1 MRRRR
6 RILASLAGA
15 AVVTAAGVL
24 VLSGTGPAA
33 ADTNT
38 VLAVAGRPGD
48 IVVDGAHQRVLISD
62 PEANRIIATDY
73 AGNQV
78 GTVGGLP
85 GVTDLAL
92 SADSARLYAAVTGG
106 DAIASIST
114 AALKVTTTYPTGAG
128 TKPASL
134 AVEPDRIWFSY
145 QDDVFANIGSLDLS
159 GAQPAVSLH
168 LDDTT
173 RWAYPVTLVAGPG
186 DRLAAANGPVSPV
199 TIAMYDVSAGDLR
212 QTAVADGGPVT
223 VSKLVFTPDGSHL
236 IAPSSTPEDAL
247 LKTSDLSR
255 DGSWGTHQSSAL
267 AFAGDGSLADG
278 GIGDSSRPEIDVYEP
293 GATRPV
299 RTLPVPDTE
308 DAEGISLGVPELR
321 SLAWEPGGTRL
332 FALVRNGSTRA
343 SQPDTYS
350 LRLIDEPGKSHTTIR
365 IDAPAA
371 ADRAKPFRAFVLL
384 SSSDPVPADVALTVR
399 RTDSESPQGIA
410 LAAPTRDPDF
420 GLWQIADSPPVGGP
434 VTYTVSW
441 AGDALHLPAS
451 GSATVQVSRDA
462 TVLTLDRNGKTYP
475 YGSKQTF
482 TAHLG
487 SASANRTVEIWADPA
502 GTDPKRLVRRAAVAA
517 SGNLTA
523 AVTLTRNT
531 TVSAVFAGD
540 ARSAPKSVASIVY
553 TGVKVAS
560 ALSRQTRTANI
571 GSVPYARFKKKTNPL
586 VTTTMTAYP
595 GRRQY
600 LVVQSYTTGA
610 WRNVSAK
617 YYALTPVALTG
628 THKTGVKMRV
638 RAGYVRSGSGDT
650 VNATTYGAWKY
661 FIFS

>member
-15 AVVTAAGVL
+15 AVVAAAGVL

-33 ADTNT
+33 ADTDRI
-38 VLAVAGRPGD
+38 LPVAGRPGD

-62 PEANRIIATDY
+62 PQANRIIATDY
-73 AGNQV
+73 AGNLV
-78 GTVGGLP
+78 GTVGDLP

-114 AALKVTTTYPTGAG
+114 AALTVTTTYPTGAG

-134 AVEPDRIWFSY
+134 AVKPDRIWFSY
-145 QDDVFANIGSLDLS
+145 QDDFFANIGSLDLS
-159 GAQPAVSLH
+159 GARPVVSLH

-173 RWAYPVTLVAGPG
+173 QWFYPLTLVAGPR
-186 DRLAAANGPVSPV
+186 DQLAAANGPVSPV

-212 QTAVADGGPVT
+212 RTAVADGEVVGA
-223 VSKLVFTPDGSHL
+223 SKLVFTPDGSHL
-236 IAPSSTPEDAL
+236 LVPGNATDLL
-247 LKTSDLSR
+247 LKTSDLTK
-255 DGSWGTHQSSAL
+255 DADWGTRTSAAL
-267 AFAGDGSLADG
+267 AFAADGSLADG
-278 GIGDSSRPEIDVYEP
+278 AKGDSSRPEIRVYEP
-293 GATRPV
+293 AATTPV
-299 RTLPVPDTE
+299 RTISVPSAPDTKTLPV
-308 DAEGISLGVPELR
+308 LR
-321 SLAWEPGGTRL
+321 DLVWEPGGTRL
-332 FALVRNGSTRA
+332 FALVHDQPTGSA
-343 SQPDTYS
+343 PDLYS
-350 LRLIDEPGKSHTTIR
+350 LRLIDEPGKSHTTIAINAQPTAVR
-365 IDAPAA
+365 G
-371 ADRAKPFRAFVLL
+371 KPFSAFIIL
-384 SSSDPVPADVALTVR
+384 SSSDPLPADLAMTVTR
-399 RTDSESPQGIA
+399 ADSVSPQPIA

-420 GLWQIADSPPVGGP
+420 GLWQFTDSPPVGGP

-441 AGDALHLPAS
+441 PGDALHLPAT
-451 GSATVQVSRDA
+451 GTATVEVSRDA

-487 SASANRTVEIWADPA
+487 SASANRTVEIWADPE
-502 GTDPKRLVRRAAVAA
+502 GTEPKRLVRRAAVAA
-517 SGNLTA
+517 SGNLAA

-540 ARSAPKSVASIVY
+540 ARSTPKSVASTVY
-553 TGVKVAS
+553 TSVKVAS
-560 ALSRQTRTANI
+560 TLSRQTRTTNI
-571 GSVPYARFKKKTNPL
+571 GSIPYARFKKKTNPL

-595 GRRQY
+595 GRKQY
-600 LVVQSYTTGA
+600 LVVQAYTTGA
-610 WRNVSAK
+610 WRNASAK